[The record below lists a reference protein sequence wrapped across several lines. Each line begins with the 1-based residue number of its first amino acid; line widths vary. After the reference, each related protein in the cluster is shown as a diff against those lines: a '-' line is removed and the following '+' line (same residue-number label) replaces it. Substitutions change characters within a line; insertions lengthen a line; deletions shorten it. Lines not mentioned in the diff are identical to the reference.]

1 MLYCY
6 KSDII
11 IIYST
16 KHMEVIMFQ
25 IKPDGFYLN
34 DEKFTIYAGAMHYFR
49 ILPEYWEDRLTK
61 LKLAGFNTVETVLKW
76 NMHEPKQGVFD
87 FEGIA
92 DIVKFLQIAQK
103 VGLYAIVRPGPYTCA
118 EWDFGGFP
126 AWLLKDKN
134 MQFRCDN
141 ELYMN
146 AVESYF
152 DTVLQVIKPMLIS
165 NGGNV
170 IMVQIENEYG
180 SYGNDKTYL
189 SKLKAIIE
197 RYINVPLF
205 TSDGDWCNMLS
216 GGGLDNVYK
225 VLNFGSGAKKAFK
238 CLEPFQKKMPL
249 MCGEFWC
256 GWFDHW
262 TEKHHTRT
270 STAVVDEIKSF
281 LAQNASFNIY
291 MFHGGTNFGFWAGA
305 NYDKFYQ
312 PTVTSYDYAAF
323 LNEYGDYTDAYHAV
337 RGLMHKHQGLIEQ
350 PLPNPPATQHIGEVV
365 FKEFAG
371 LMDNLDILGTLHH
384 NAVPESMEYFDQ
396 NFGMIY
402 YKTVMKGEYQRRQLF
417 VDGVHDRAHLFVNG
431 ERKVIFDRALK
442 KRPKGLLRKTQK
454 HYYNLPSF
462 KGQCEIGVLVD
473 AMGRVNYGKHLV
485 DRKGITNISVD
496 NQYLFGYDIYTLPLD
511 NLDKLTFTDKKLENT
526 PIFMRA
532 TFTAKT
538 QAETFVDM
546 TGFTKGSVWV
556 NGFNLGRYWNVGPQQ
571 TLYLPGVLLKVNE
584 PNEIIV
590 LELENVENPTLEILA
605 SPKL

>member
-1 MLYCY
+1 MKPNKITVMEDNMFEIKQEGFFLNGE
-6 KSDII
+6 KIN
-11 IIYST
+11 IYS
-16 KHMEVIMFQ
+16 
-25 IKPDGFYLN
+25 
-34 DEKFTIYAGAMHYFR
+34 GAMHYFR

-76 NMHEPKQGVFD
+76 NVHEPKRGEFN

-141 ELYMN
+141 ALYME

-152 DTVLQVIKPMLIS
+152 DTVLEVIKPMLIT
-165 NGGNV
+165 NGGNI
-170 IMVQIENEYG
+170 IMMQVENEYG

-189 SKLKAIIE
+189 AKLKAIME
-197 RYINVPLF
+197 KYIDVPLF
-205 TSDGDWCNMLS
+205 TSDGNWCNMLS
-216 GGGLDNVYK
+216 GGSMDGLYK
-225 VLNFGSGAKKAFK
+225 VLNFGSGAARAFK

-270 STAVVDEIKSF
+270 STAVVNEIKHF

-323 LNEYGDYTDAYHAV
+323 LTENGDYTPAYHAV
-337 RGLMHKHQGLIEQ
+337 REVLLKHQGLIPE
-350 PLPNPPATQHIGEVV
+350 PLIDAPKTQYVGEIV
-365 FKEFAG
+365 FNEFAG
-371 LMDNLDILGTLHH
+371 LLENLDTIGQLHH
-384 NAVPESMEYFDQ
+384 NSIPESMEYFDQ

-402 YKTVMKGEYQRRQLF
+402 YKTVMDGKYDGQQLN
-417 VDGVHDRAHLFVNG
+417 VDGVHDRAHVFVNG
-431 ERKVIFDRALK
+431 KRKVIFDRALA
-442 KRPKGLLRKTQK
+442 KRKKGLFGKTQK
-454 HYYNLPSF
+454 HSIHVGGF
-462 KGQCEIGVLVD
+462 TGKCEIGVLVD
-473 AMGRVNYGKHLV
+473 AMGRVNYGKHLI
-485 DRKGITNISVD
+485 DRKGITNISFG

-511 NLDKLTFTDKKLENT
+511 NLEKLTYTNKKLEDT
-526 PIFMRA
+526 PMFMRS
-532 TFTAKT
+532 TFNVKT
-538 QAETFVDM
+538 QSDTYVDM

-556 NGFNLGRYWNVGPQQ
+556 NGFNLGRYWNVGPQT
-571 TLYLPGVLLKVNE
+571 TLYLPGVLLKTDE
-584 PNEIIV
+584 PNEIVV
-590 LELENVENPTLEILA
+590 LELEKVENPTLQIIA